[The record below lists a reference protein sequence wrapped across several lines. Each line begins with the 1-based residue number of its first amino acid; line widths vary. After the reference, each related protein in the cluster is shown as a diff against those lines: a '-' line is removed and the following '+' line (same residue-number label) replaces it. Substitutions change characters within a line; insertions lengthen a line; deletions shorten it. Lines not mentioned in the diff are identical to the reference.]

1 MEFWILQELKLIPD
15 MREHKPWV
23 VPAGYKVPVVVRV
36 PNQNLKD
43 KSGATAGMIIH
54 KSHNA

>member
-1 MEFWILQELKLIPD
+1 MLQELKLIPD

-36 PNQNLKD
+36 HNQNLKD
-43 KSGATAGMIIH
+43 KSGATAGMPL
-54 KSHNA
+54 